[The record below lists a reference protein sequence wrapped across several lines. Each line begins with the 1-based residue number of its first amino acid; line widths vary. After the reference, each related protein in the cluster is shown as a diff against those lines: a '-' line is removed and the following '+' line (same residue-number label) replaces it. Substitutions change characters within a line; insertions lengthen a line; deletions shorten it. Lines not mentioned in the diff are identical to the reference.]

1 MTLMPILTQIPVG
14 TKLKVKETNELVELV
29 KIYHYP
35 TKYEVINADGNTNYY
50 RTHQIELIDD
60 NQE

>member
-1 MTLMPILTQIPVG
+1 MPILTQIPLG
-14 TKLKVKETNELVELV
+14 SKLKVKETAELVELV

-35 TKYEVINADGNTNYY
+35 TKYEVINADGDTNYY
-50 RTHQIELIDD
+50 RTHQIELIEG